1 MKILV
6 VEDQLEVLECL
17 RSYFTDRFHE
27 VHVASTAD
35 EALALLDREGEFHL
49 ALVDLLLPRG
59 HGRQVIQEICKR
71 GLLTRR
77 IVITACDDLEL
88 RRELL
93 ALGVSKYLF
102 KPVTIRDL
110 DRILL
115 EPPRPSLSSTEGE
128 SAEQV

>member
-1 MKILV
+1 MKVLV

-27 VHVASTAD
+27 VRAASTAE
-35 EALALLDREGEFHL
+35 EALALLDREGDFQL
-49 ALVDLLLPRG
+49 ALVDMLLPRG
-59 HGRQVIQEICKR
+59 HGRQVIQEIWR
-71 GLLTRR
+71 RNLPTRP

-93 ALGVSKYLF
+93 ALGVSEYLF

-110 DRILL
+110 DQLV
-115 EPPRPSLSSTEGE
+115 E
-128 SAEQV
+128 SGLNA